1 MKKTLLAS
9 VIICSSLLFGSL
21 EGLIMA
27 AETGDNHQS
36 LSEISITEG
45 DGSTDPLEPGLP
57 GDETGHTG
65 SLTIDNITHLT
76 FGTQQL
82 SSKKEVYKTT
92 SAKPNVQVTDQRG
105 VGTGWNLMVA
115 SSKFSTEEGQE
126 LKGAF
131 LKFEKGRVGTT
142 EDNTSDAP
150 LANEVSFELS
160 NDPMIIMSADE
171 DAGLGT
177 WVNRLFNE
185 GNTDNLVSLE
195 VPSGNKVGVYSANLD
210 WTLSDAP

>member
-1 MKKTLLAS
+1 MKKRLLTS
-9 VIICSSLLFGSL
+9 VVICSSLLLGSL
-21 EGLIMA
+21 GGVVMA

-82 SSKKEVYKTT
+82 SSKKEVYKT
-92 SAKPNVQVTDQRG
+92 SSVKPNVQVTDQRG
-105 VGTGWNLMVA
+105 VGTGWNLMVT

-160 NDPMIIMSADE
+160 NDPMIIMSASE

-195 VPSGNKVGVYSANLD
+195 VPSGNKVGTYSANLD